1 MGGEGVW
8 IRCLERFEAWCDAA
22 FPLAI
27 ALLCLNQRTPAF
39 LVLLVWLV
47 VRLVQQ
53 LPRHPLVVVFLLLLG
68 AQAGQFVLERDL
80 QPSSAS
86 DPLVIALGLVAM
98 LGRSALQW
106 RTSLRWVALSIV
118 PLALW
123 AAGQDP
129 SARLDLPVGGLN
141 RLGFLLGILE
151 LAAWASI
158 WLSRSVWTRCL
169 YGVLTVLAIPMV
181 LHNGSR
187 VTLLAPACA
196 VLVAATGV
204 VIRGRPE
211 GCPAAW
217 VGLVNWLQ
225 RRRRVLLL
233 ITAVGSAVVL
243 QTALSW
249 YLDPSVAQKNVLS
262 DRGRFETALCWVS
275 QPLRR
280 GADKALLGLGYNRSV
295 QVRCG
300 GKRVSALVEVGRPEG
315 LPHAHN
321 LFAQVFAENGL
332 LGLAS
337 LLVVLGLLV
346 WRLRLIFAGVAGWAQ
361 AEITVLFGLPLL
373 VYLLL
378 NGLVSSFQIFLM
390 SNQLLIGLGLATFW
404 SRDQRTVVESTGCQS
419 ENAFST

>member
-1 MGGEGVW
+1 MGGEGGW
-8 IRCLERFEAWCDAA
+8 SRFLQSVEGWWDAA

-27 ALLCLNQRTPAF
+27 ALLCLDQRTPAF

-53 LPRHPLVVVFLLLLG
+53 LPRHPLVAVFLLLLG

-106 RTSLRWVALSIV
+106 RISLRWVALSIV
-118 PLALW
+118 PLAFW

-129 SARLDLPVGGLN
+129 AARLDLPVGGIN
-141 RLGFLLGILE
+141 RLGFLLGIVQ

-158 WLSRSVWTRCL
+158 WLSRSAWTRL
-169 YGVLTVLAIPMV
+169 SYGALTVLSIPMV
-181 LHNGSR
+181 LQNGSR

-196 VLVAATGV
+196 VLLALTCV
-204 VIRGRPE
+204 VIRGRSE
-211 GCPAAW
+211 GCPAGW
-217 VGLVNWLQ
+217 EGLVNWLQ

-233 ITAVGSAVVL
+233 ITAVGCAVVL
-243 QTALSW
+243 QTVLSW
-249 YLDPSVAQKNVLS
+249 YLDPGVAQKNVLS
-262 DRGRFETALCWVS
+262 DRGRIDTALCWAS

-280 GADKALLGLGYNRSV
+280 GADKALLGVGYNRSV
-295 QVRCG
+295 QVRCS
-300 GKRVSALVEVGRPEG
+300 GKRLPAVAEAGRPEG

-332 LGLAS
+332 LGLTS
-337 LLVVLGLLV
+337 LAVVLGLLL
-346 WRLRLIFAGVAGWAQ
+346 WRLRLMLSGLAGWAQ
-361 AEITVLFGLPLL
+361 AEITVLFGFPLL

-390 SNQLLIGLGLATFW
+390 SNQLLIGLGLASFW
-404 SRDQRTVVESTGCQS
+404 PHPQGTAAESAGCHNDRVLS
-419 ENAFST
+419 E